1 MYRAIIQIQSSC
13 DFICCIQCTLSYP
26 TKWYNMKLNRCF
38 FCTLCLK
45 DRAWTLHS
53 SYHDLLKEMEW
64 QFIKSGESDR
74 REYDQDYLRQMK
86 KWCRHYHIEPTEEDK
101 QMEKDIQHTWEIY

>member
-1 MYRAIIQIQSSC
+1 MYRAIIQIQQRSYS
-13 DFICCIQCTLSYP
+13 ILCIQCTLSYP

-38 FCTLCLK
+38 FC
-45 DRAWTLHS
+45 TLHS